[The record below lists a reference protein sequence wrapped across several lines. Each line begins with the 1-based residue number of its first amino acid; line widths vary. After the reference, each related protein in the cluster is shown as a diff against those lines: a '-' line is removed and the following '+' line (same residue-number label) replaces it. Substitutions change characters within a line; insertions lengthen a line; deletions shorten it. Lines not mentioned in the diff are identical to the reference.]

1 MVLDAHDA
9 HNAPDLLSGR
19 MRLTDRF
26 AGGSSCPLLSPEM
39 QRGHHPTRQAPL
51 PPPCPHGPAYL
62 AYRGRWGPW
71 GLEDNQV
78 WPLEGVGQ
86 LHPVA
91 VEKRVQ
97 DTRFVDTD
105 QGGQVL
111 SLVQLRG
118 VGL

>member
-1 MVLDAHDA
+1 
-9 HNAPDLLSGR
+9 